1 MSALTLERLAKFME
15 ECGDR
20 DPAAELALDESIGN
34 ISFEELGFDSLS
46 LFNTCVE
53 IENVYPV
60 KLALDDVLAA
70 DTPNGLIDL
79 VNRHLDRSA

>member
-1 MSALTLERLAKFME
+1 ME

-20 DPAAELALDESIGN
+20 DPAADRALDGKIGN
-34 ISFEELGFDSLS
+34 VPFEELGFDSLS

-53 IENVYPV
+53 IESVYPV

-70 DTPNGLIDL
+70 ETPNGLIDL